1 MAAEGLTCTQRFRA
15 HLAFANVRGCK
26 RFLMIMFSSARLL
39 GSSRKLETRC
49 PRSLLRTLDEA
60 LRAATSKRHGGEMS
74 ARYNEIDAVAA
85 HVMRE
90 LITAGVIASG
100 IVIEKSIKE
109 LTADDVRGHEQV
121 HLFAGGGLWSVAA
134 RLAGWPDHE
143 PFWTASCPCQPF
155 SQAGKGLGY
164 DDPRDLWPDVVRLLD
179 DCRRDGYTPPCIVG
193 EQVGGKTGVHWFNRV
208 RVDLEARGYEA
219 RMVEIPACAVDA
231 PHIRNRIYWVA
242 VDDSVRFGDGE
253 PTGKI
258 PAGRNLS
265 QHANAS
271 FTLANADGGGRAGW
285 PQDALG
291 GTERRAI
298 AEWPDDV
305 EHAAGERRGEGRP
318 EPIVR
323 SGRPAVAGADAPGV
337 TLGDAVHARLEGHAG
352 DGDGTGRRAL
362 ATGSIASADGGDRG
376 SDVANAD
383 FAFGRIG
390 DEQSAGKFALDEQ
403 DARNAVRPG
412 SRNESYWSDA
422 EWIVCHDGKARRTK
436 PGLRLLV
443 DGLPGRVDIWRI
455 AGNAISPVLAAEVL
469 AALREALGRVNSS
482 ERDE

>member
-1 MAAEGLTCTQRFRA
+1 
-15 HLAFANVRGCK
+15 
-26 RFLMIMFSSARLL
+26 
-39 GSSRKLETRC
+39 
-49 PRSLLRTLDEA
+49 
-60 LRAATSKRHGGEMS
+60 MS

-242 VDDSVRFGDGE
+242 V
-253 PTGKI
+253 
-258 PAGRNLS
+258 A
-265 QHANAS
+265 H
-271 FTLANADGGGRAGW
+271 
-285 PQDALG
+285 
-291 GTERRAI
+291 
-298 AEWPDDV
+298 
-305 EHAAGERRGEGRP
+305 
-318 EPIVR
+318 
-323 SGRPAVAGADAPGV
+323 
-337 TLGDAVHARLEGHAG
+337 
-352 DGDGTGRRAL
+352 
-362 ATGSIASADGGDRG
+362 
-376 SDVANAD
+376 AD